1 MDDPQHVSVIKLYL
15 PRLHPDVDRLFQ
27 RAGHGRGELAS
38 AEQSCWYVRQ
48 ALSNN
53 VLSSMVRNVSENA
66 GLSMPYTISL
76 CVHGI
81 QDSHFSQ
88 ATVLHVRCLGK
99 SGAVIGNHSS
109 SH

>member
-1 MDDPQHVSVIKLYL
+1 MSVIKLYL
-15 PRLHPDVDRLFQ
+15 PQLHPDVDRLFQ
-27 RAGHGRGELAS
+27 RVRDGRDELAS
-38 AEQSCWYVRQ
+38 AEQSCWYVRL
-48 ALSNN
+48 ALSHN
-53 VLSSMVRNVSENA
+53 VLSSMVRNFSENA

-81 QDSHFSQ
+81 QESHFSQ
-88 ATVLHVRCLGK
+88 ATVLHVRCLGN